1 MPPGLRRNFWDDYE
15 PASLVNVD
23 CFLPT
28 GVVIQLQVRIEAPL
42 SEIKNR
48 LWREAS
54 SYPLFNFLKDAA
66 NYIFV
71 CVNQRGK
78 QEELLDE
85 TRQLIDVR
93 PFRPLLKLVQKQ
105 GDNEE
110 KLFDSHIGNL
120 IGKSLHE
127 FDQMQNTEV
136 DDFRRKYRQFAEK
149 IACER
154 RQLDWIGRAMY
165 AYPPEVESTD
175 PPERIEE
182 KLMEN
187 RRFLVNVAIKN
198 NRASIKDMHAFN
210 VPADAYPD
218 ELLVL
223 VLRKRG
229 AIMGVLDLD
238 KPSDYVLKIVGQE
251 SYLLGNYPLLQ
262 YTVCWGW
269 SATCMLYTKCMCVLD
284 NPFFPFNPV
293 HPDIGVHVL
302 HTGHHAFSK
311 VPTWKICVT
320 CKGIWSFR
328 SKSFWYK
335 WKSICYLCK
344 VDSIQT
350 QVTSSRFDT
359 EYYTIYK
366 WPNKPSK
373 TYSLDHQSKDKP
385 LL

>member
-42 SEIKNR
+42 GEIKNR

-54 SYPLFNFLKDAA
+54 DYPLFNLLKDASA
-66 NYIFV
+66 YVFV
-71 CVNQRGK
+71 CVNQKGK

-85 TRQLIDVR
+85 SRQLIDVR
-93 PFRPLLKLVQKQ
+93 PFRPLLKLIQKK

-110 KLFDSHIGNL
+110 KLFNSHIGNL

-149 IACER
+149 IASER
-154 RQLDWIGRAMY
+154 RQLDWMGRAMY
-165 AYPPEVESTD
+165 AYPPETETTEPPSHIESN
-175 PPERIEE
+175 
-182 KLMEN
+182 LMEN

-210 VPADAYPD
+210 VPADAFPE

-223 VLRKRG
+223 VLKKRG

-238 KPSDYVLKIVGQE
+238 KPADYVLKIVGQE
-251 SYLLGNYPLLQ
+251 SFLLGNYSLLQ
-262 YTVCWGW
+262 YTVC
-269 SATCMLYTKCMCVLD
+269 S
-284 NPFFPFNPV
+284 
-293 HPDIGVHVL
+293 
-302 HTGHHAFSK
+302 
-311 VPTWKICVT
+311 
-320 CKGIWSFR
+320 
-328 SKSFWYK
+328 
-335 WKSICYLCK
+335 
-344 VDSIQT
+344 
-350 QVTSSRFDT
+350 
-359 EYYTIYK
+359 
-366 WPNKPSK
+366 
-373 TYSLDHQSKDKP
+373 
-385 LL
+385 